1 MASELFIGLHG
12 SEDPT
17 KATIPFLMANGALD
31 AGYQT
36 AIILVGDAVVLMNS
50 TVADNV
56 QGLGFPPLKELM
68 AKVFTAKI
76 PIYI

>member
-1 MASELFIGLHG
+1 MSSELFIGLHG

-31 AGYQT
+31 AGHQT
-36 AIILVGDAVVLMNS
+36 AIVLIGDAVVLMNS

-56 QGLGFPPLKELM
+56 QGVGFPPLKEFM
-68 AKVFTAKI
+68 AKVFAAKV